1 MLLIT
6 PGQFQIR
13 KHVCNSCEWLKYIW
27 PFKKTGRICMSYLL
41 FAKKR
46 CEWSLVFFKYYSKYQ
61 NESKIVDIL
70 SLLPCRSVL
79 LLHSKRE
86 NYVWCLW
93 KHCSKAT
100 FELPS
105 KPDHWWDQKANI
117 CSIKEPFP
125 KEIEEILIWHEY
137 NQSELNHKE
146 GKSHNEGNAL
156 KSRRIKGDLDICKTS
171 KIDFHTQSIT
181 SLLLINNIST
191 QNKS

>member
-13 KHVCNSCEWLKYIW
+13 KHVCNSCEWLKYICDLLRKLEE
-27 PFKKTGRICMSYLL
+27 FVCHIYCLRKKDANEVWFL
-41 FAKKR
+41 
-46 CEWSLVFFKYYSKYQ
+46 KYYSKYQ
-61 NESKIVDIL
+61 NENKIVDIL

-93 KHCSKAT
+93 KRCSKAT

-105 KPDHWWDQKANI
+105 KADHWWDQKANI
-117 CSIKEPFP
+117 CWIKEPFP
-125 KEIEEILIWHEY
+125 KEIEEILIWDEY

-171 KIDFHTQSIT
+171 KIDFHTQ
-181 SLLLINNIST
+181 ISRLFC
-191 QNKS
+191 